1 MHTEVSEVL
10 EAAPYSVDK
19 QENKKEQ
26 EGWLVKI
33 PRHYLEPLIPSQLLQ
48 CRPVAVFSALLVI
61 VQHQCN
67 LICVLAVAFLVQ
79 HLYNL
84 LVCVLAVAAVAS
96 LVPSKQRHL
105 KHTNCKIRHQA
116 TVAACLEHQLWLFL
130 PKRLLHMV
138 AAKYTANK
146 PVCLVLQHRA
156 HHLLCLEAQLRPK
169 LSPLVDCSAAK
180 HRHQPRL
187 RLMYSEALHKRHH
200 RVLWLSVQLHL
211 SLLEVY
217 FAVQHQPRHRPQELC
232 LEALLPLLLHLS
244 QEVVYSA
251 VHHLSHLV
259 VYSVA
264 HLQLHLS
271 LQVDYL
277 EAQLKLLHKS
287 KLPQLLKPQRKS
299 NQK

>member
-48 CRPVAVFSALLVI
+48 CRPVAVFSAALVT
-61 VQHQCN
+61 VQHQ
-67 LICVLAVAFLVQ
+67 
-79 HLYNL
+79 YNIK
-84 LVCVLAVAAVAS
+84 VCVLALAAAEAVAS
-96 LVPSKQRHL
+96 LVPSKHRHL
-105 KHTNCKIRHQA
+105 KHTNSKIRHQA
-116 TVAACLEHQLWLFL
+116 TEVACLEHQQWLVL
-130 PKRLLHMV
+130 PKQLLHMV
-138 AAKYTANK
+138 VAKHTANK

-156 HHLLCLEAQLRPK
+156 HHLICLEAQLRPK

-217 FAVQHQPRHRPQELC
+217 LAAQHQPRHRPQELC
-232 LEALLPLLLHLS
+232 LEAQLLLHLS
-244 QEVVYSA
+244 QEVVYS
-251 VHHLSHLV
+251 
-259 VYSVA
+259 VA
-264 HLQLHLS
+264 YLQLHLS